1 MIIKNSKNNNMNQNH
16 EMTYKTILPQE
27 RVIIDEQFSKYP
39 IEIYWTKENLF
50 TPYVAIKINSVIGK
64 FEFPIMDYFIHH
76 EQIENS
82 SKVPTKCLVSSEKK
96 EIVIYV

>member
-1 MIIKNSKNNNMNQNH
+1 MNQNH

-27 RVIIDEQFSKYP
+27 RVIIDNEFSKHP
-39 IEIYWTKENLF
+39 MEIYWTKENLF
-50 TPYVAIKINSVIGK
+50 TPYITIKINGINAK
-64 FEFPIMDYFIHH
+64 LEFSIEDYFIHQ

-96 EIVIYV
+96 EIIIYI